1 MLLQLMLLLP
11 VVLHHQRHHSLDM
24 FSKPV
29 PTLSAYGTQP
39 LEVGPG
45 HGGTTGLDLI
55 LHQHVDQLVVE
66 GLVTAHDQVAQADDG
81 MLPDCQPG
89 TLQLWRQNIN
99 QFWMKLYQEPSK
111 PGEQISQDVQS
122 FQLNS
127 DIFLLGDC

>member
-1 MLLQLMLLLP
+1 MLLQLIILLP
-11 VVLHHQRHHSLDM
+11 GVLHHQGHHSLHM
-24 FSKPV
+24 VSKPV
-29 PTLSAYGTQP
+29 PSLSADGTQA
-39 LEVGPG
+39 LDVGPG
-45 HGGTTGLDLI
+45 GGGTAGLAQLH
-55 LHQHVDQLVVE
+55 HQHVDQLDVE